1 MPSKAGDKNTY
12 MRKLLKF
19 TSITSREYRILRI
32 SYCKIELGK
41 SKKNRFTKFLHHT
54 ASYVCYLLQK
64 YKIKRSILYF

>member
-41 SKKNRFTKFLHHT
+41 SKKTDSLSFYTIPHPMFAIYCKNTK
-54 ASYVCYLLQK
+54 
-64 YKIKRSILYF
+64 